1 MTTAN
6 EYREQLAAL
15 KTNVSTGV
23 AEFVRGGYV
32 TREQGN
38 QFLAA
43 VGLEV
48 PEDEETRAARQE
60 LESFQ
65 ANVRLAVEQAGL
77 SAAYQGEAL
86 RRFGIN
92 A

>member
-6 EYREQLAAL
+6 QYRDQLAILQANV
-15 KTNVSTGV
+15 TNGV

-38 QFLAA
+38 SFLAA
-43 VGLEV
+43 VGLA
-48 PEDEETRAARQE
+48 PAEDEETRTAREE